1 MDTRNV
7 NEMTVDYKPS
17 KVSKFTVN
25 SSKVVNDNVR
35 DIFPVGIE
43 HREAFVTLFL
53 NRANKVIHFGVISI
67 GGVSG
72 TTVDPKII
80 FQKALLCNASG
91 IVLVHNHPSGSLKP
105 SESDIAVTKKI
116 QKCANLLDIVLVDHL
131 IITKDSYTSFVD
143 ENLI

>member
-7 NEMTVDYKPS
+7 NEMIVDYKPS

-25 SSKVVNDNVR
+25 SSKVVNENVR
-35 DIFPVGIE
+35 DMFPVGIE

-53 NRANKVIHFGVISI
+53 NRANKVVHFGVISI

-72 TTVDPKII
+72 TNVDPKII

-91 IVLVHNHPSGSLKP
+91 IVLVHNHPSGNLEP
-105 SESDIAVTKKI
+105 SSSDIEVTKKI
-116 QKCANLLDIVLVDHL
+116 QKCANLLDITLVDHL